1 MDCRDAQFYLRLRRH
16 AADELGG
23 EVTGELLRHMAHCP
37 ACATEARTLAA
48 FDRAIATAVQDVPM
62 PPGLRSRLIAHVSAR
77 RGAALRRKAF
87 RYAGLAA
94 ALLLSLGVAY
104 GAYRSTRPHLDT
116 AALADEAQRLD
127 SPQLAEETVAKW
139 LAGQN
144 RPRDLPRPFDYDLY
158 VFHGTERIQ
167 GRDVPVVVFRESTR
181 SVLGRAAPNPKGRA
195 KVYILRADDTFDTRD
210 MKPAGNSNWTVD
222 VIRDRPG
229 FVYVI
234 VHTGELERFYRGWG
248 EITG

>member
-1 MDCRDAQFYLRLRRH
+1 
-16 AADELGG
+16 
-23 EVTGELLRHMAHCP
+23 MAGR
-37 ACATEARTLAA
+37 AEA
-48 FDRAIATAVQDVPM
+48 
-62 PPGLRSRLIAHVSAR
+62 
-77 RGAALRRKAF
+77 
-87 RYAGLAA
+87 
-94 ALLLSLGVAY
+94 
-104 GAYRSTRPHLDT
+104 
-116 AALADEAQRLD
+116 
-127 SPQLAEETVAKW
+127 
-139 LAGQN
+139 
-144 RPRDLPRPFDYDLY
+144 PRDLPRPFDYDLY

-210 MKPAGNSNWTVD
+210 MKPAGNSTWTVD

-248 EITG
+248 RSPDNSPPRFAGPGGTHGLVRGFLRFERYNVLARGTCPGDSRSGGDVMKVEVKYCSV